1 MVRAMGALAERAFVA
16 GATGLTGRFVVA
28 SLRARGIATTA
39 HVRPD
44 SPRLS
49 EWRTRFEALGAE
61 VDTTAWHDGAIAA
74 VIATCAPTLVFA
86 LLGTTRARGARVAQA
101 GGDAARESYD
111 AVDVALTEM
120 LVRASE
126 AIEPRPRLVYLSSI
140 GAGEGARGS
149 YLEART
155 RVEGMLARSGVP
167 YTIARPSFI
176 VGDRDDTRPAEILGA
191 PVADALLGAIGFLG
205 ARHTADR
212 YRSIRGEDLAKALVT
227 LALDPAS
234 ANRIV
239 EAEALQALA
248 RHG

>member
-1 MVRAMGALAERAFVA
+1 MQARAFVA
-16 GATGLTGRFVVA
+16 GATGLTGRFVVQA
-28 SLRARGIATTA
+28 LRARGIATVA

-44 SPRLS
+44 SARLA
-49 EWRTRFEALGAE
+49 EWQKRYEALGAE

-74 VIATCAPTLVFA
+74 TIATRAPTIVFA
-86 LLGTTRARGARVAQA
+86 LLGTTRARASRVAKA

-120 LVRASE
+120 LLRASE
-126 AIEPRPRLVYLSSI
+126 AIEPRPRFVYLSSI

-155 RVEGMLARSGVP
+155 RVERALVASGVP

-191 PVADALLGAIGFLG
+191 PVADVLLGAIGFLG
-205 ARHTADR
+205 ARRTADR
-212 YRSIRGEDLAKALVT
+212 YRSIRGQDLAEALVK

-248 RHG
+248 RQG